1 VGNLFLKRVKFSQ
14 PVRSKFA
21 YAVIIFIVSL
31 VTLVILSVNFQQR
44 IRNLLQTSEEVERSD
59 QIILELNRLEN
70 YLKDAETGQRGF
82 LLSDDTAFLQP
93 YITFKSRIG
102 PTSAKLQQLSG
113 NNLPMQNKIVRL
125 RSLISKRMEIMQ
137 ENLIVYQERDKTFF
151 DNLRRGKVLMDSCRQ
166 LIAEIQESETAVRDK
181 GQNLQNFYSART
193 PENFKLVFLFSILA
207 LVISFGLILREIY
220 HKNQYQ
226 KELKAKIIQLNRAYD
241 ELQQVT
247 FVTSHDFQEPLRKIR
262 IFSNRLQVS
271 HQDRLNTEGQL
282 IVERINVAAGRIHEL
297 IEELS
302 GFMNLTQSNEQLS
315 RIEMAQLIA
324 DLNNEMKEK
333 LSLKKAQVHIELPV
347 TLEGYRTQ
355 LFMLFRALFDNSLKY
370 ARADVPLVIS
380 VTGNLCEYKSDEKN
394 GYTSVKY
401 YRITVKDNGVGF
413 DPEFSR
419 KIFHLFRRLHSG
431 DSGPEGKGVGLAL
444 VERIMVNHQ
453 GYVLAESTPQEGAS
467 FHLHFPVKD

>member
-1 VGNLFLKRVKFSQ
+1 MGNLFLKRVKFSQ
-14 PVRSKFA
+14 PVRSKFT
-21 YAVIIFIVSL
+21 YAVIIFVVSL
-31 VTLVILSVNFQQR
+31 VTLVILSLNFQQR
-44 IRNLLQTSEEVERSD
+44 IRRLLETSAAVERSNE
-59 QIILELNRLEN
+59 IILELNRLEN

-93 YITFKSRIG
+93 YIAFKSRIG
-102 PTSAKLQQLSG
+102 PTSAKLQQLSK
-113 NNLPMQNKIVRL
+113 NNLPMQNKIVKL
-125 RSLISKRMEIMQ
+125 RSVISRRMEIMQ
-137 ENLIVYQERDKTFF
+137 ENLTVYQERDQAFF
-151 DNLRRGKVLMDSCRQ
+151 DNLRKGKMLMDSCRQ

-181 GQNLQNFYSART
+181 GQDLQEFYSART

-207 LVISFGLILREIY
+207 LAISFGLILREIY

-271 HQDRLNTEGQL
+271 HHDRLNTEGQL
-282 IVERINVAAGRIHEL
+282 IVDRINVAAGRIHEL

-302 GFMNLTQSNEQLS
+302 NFMNLTQSNERLS

-324 DLNNEMKEK
+324 DLTNEMKEK
-333 LSLKKAQVHIELPV
+333 LSLKKAQVQIDLSV

-370 ARADVPLVIS
+370 ARADVPLIIS
-380 VTGNLCEYKSDEKN
+380 VTGKLCENKTDEKS
-394 GYTSVKY
+394 GYTSVQY

-413 DPEFSR
+413 DPEFSK